1 MGVALR
7 DIIGEYKVPIT
18 WEALPGIAAVD
29 AHNALY
35 QFLSIIRQPDGTPLM
50 DTNGR
55 VTSHL
60 SGILF
65 RNASF
70 LERGIRPVYV
80 FDGPP
85 PDFKQKT
92 IEERRSARVQA
103 GVAWEEALAKGDT
116 KEAYKQ
122 ARSSSKV
129 DREIIETSK
138 KLLSLM
144 GIPCIEAP
152 SEGEAQATHM
162 VMQGDASYVVSQ
174 DYDTLLFGVP
184 MLVRNLT
191 ISGKRKIHGRS
202 VTLNPEKVTLAEVVK
217 GLGITREQLI
227 QIAVLIGND
236 FNPGVKGIGPK
247 TGLKLVK
254 EGSFEKTLRER
265 EPDFD
270 PGPVIDFFLQ
280 PPITS
285 DYDLAWHPPDLV
297 KIEEM
302 LCGEYNFS
310 VERIRKAL
318 EGIAGKAGQ
327 KTLDKWF

>member
-7 DIIGEYKVPIT
+7 DIIVEYKVPIT
-18 WEALPGIAAVD
+18 WEALPGVAAVD

-310 VERIRKAL
+310 VERVRKAL

>member
-7 DIIGEYKVPIT
+7 DIIAEYKVPLA
-18 WEALPGIAAVD
+18 WEALPGVAAVD

-50 DTNGR
+50 DTKGR

-65 RNASF
+65 RNTNF

-92 IEERRSARVQA
+92 IEERRNARIQA
-103 GVAWEEALAKGDT
+103 GERWEEALARGDT
-116 KEAYKQ
+116 EEAYKQ

-129 DREIIETSK
+129 DHDVIETSK

-162 VMQGDASYVVSQ
+162 VMHGDASYVVSQ
-174 DYDTLLFGVP
+174 DYDTLLFGAP

-202 VTLNPEKVTLAEVVK
+202 ITLNPEKVILADVVK

-254 EGSFEKTLRER
+254 EGSFEKTLHER

-270 PGPVIDFFLQ
+270 PGAVIDFFLH

-285 DYDLAWHPPDLV
+285 EYDLAWHPPDPV

-310 VERIRKAL
+310 VERVRKAL

>member
-7 DIIGEYKVPIT
+7 DIITEYKVPLG

-50 DTNGR
+50 DTKGR
-55 VTSHL
+55 ITSHL

-65 RNASF
+65 RNANF

-92 IEERRSARVQA
+92 IEERRNARAKA
-103 GVAWEEALAKGDT
+103 GERWEEALARGDT
-116 KEAYKQ
+116 EEAYKQ

-129 DREIIETSK
+129 DRDVIETSK

-144 GIPCIEAP
+144 GIPCIDAP

-162 VMQGDASYVVSQ
+162 VMHGDASYVVSQ

-202 VTLNPEKVTLAEVVK
+202 LVLNPEKVILAEVLK
-217 GLGITREQLI
+217 GLGITREQLV

-247 TGLKLVK
+247 TALKLVK
-254 EGSFEKTLRER
+254 EGSFEKTMGEK

-270 PGPVIDFFLQ
+270 PGQVIDFFLN
-280 PPITS
+280 PPVTNE
-285 DYDLAWHPPDLV
+285 YNLAWHPPDTA

-302 LCGEYNFS
+302 LCGDYNFS
-310 VERIRKAL
+310 VERVRKSL

>member
-7 DIIGEYKVPIT
+7 DIIIEYKGPVA
-18 WEALPGIAAVD
+18 WEALPGVAAVD

-50 DTNGR
+50 DKKGR

-65 RNASF
+65 RNANF
-70 LERGIRPVYV
+70 LDKGVRPVYV

-92 IEERRSARVQA
+92 IEERRSIRELA
-103 GVAWEEALAKGDT
+103 GERMKEALLRGDT
-116 KEAYKQ
+116 EEAYKQ
-122 ARSSSKV
+122 ARSSSRV
-129 DREIIETSK
+129 DRDIIETSK
-138 KLLSLM
+138 KLLGLM

-152 SEGEAQATHM
+152 SEGEAQAAHM
-162 VMQGDASYVVSQ
+162 VMQGNASYVVSQ

-184 MLVRNLT
+184 LLVRNLT

-202 VTLNPEKVTLAEVVK
+202 VTLHPERVTLADVLK
-217 GLGITREQLI
+217 GLDITRGQLV

-254 EGSFEKTLRER
+254 EGKFEKTMLER

-270 PGPVIDFFLQ
+270 PGPVMDFFLH
-280 PPITS
+280 PPVTS
-285 DYDLAWHPPDLV
+285 EYDLAWHPPDAV
-297 KIEEM
+297 QIEEM
-302 LCGEYNFS
+302 LCGEYDFS
-310 VERIRKAL
+310 IERVRKAL

-327 KTLDKWF
+327 KTLDRWF

>member
-1 MGVALR
+1 
-7 DIIGEYKVPIT
+7 
-18 WEALPGIAAVD
+18 
-29 AHNALY
+29 
-35 QFLSIIRQPDGTPLM
+35 
-50 DTNGR
+50 
-55 VTSHL
+55 
-60 SGILF
+60 
-65 RNASF
+65 
-70 LERGIRPVYV
+70 
-80 FDGPP
+80 
-85 PDFKQKT
+85 
-92 IEERRSARVQA
+92 
-103 GVAWEEALAKGDT
+103 
-116 KEAYKQ
+116 
-122 ARSSSKV
+122 
-129 DREIIETSK
+129 
-138 KLLSLM
+138 M

-174 DYDTLLFGVP
+174 DYDTLLFGAP

-285 DYDLAWHPPDLV
+285 EYELAWHPPDMV

-310 VERIRKAL
+310 VERVRKAL

>member
-7 DIIGEYKVPIT
+7 DIIAEYKLPLA
-18 WEALPGIAAVD
+18 WDALPGVAAVD

-50 DTNGR
+50 DTKGR

-65 RNASF
+65 RNTNF

-85 PDFKQKT
+85 PNFKQNT
-92 IEERRSARVQA
+92 IEERRNARAKA
-103 GVAWEEALAKGDT
+103 GELWEEALARGDT
-116 KEAYKQ
+116 EEAYKQ

-129 DREIIETSK
+129 DRDVIETSK
-138 KLLSLM
+138 KLLSLK
-144 GIPCIEAP
+144 GIPTIGAP
-152 SEGEAQATHM
+152 SEGEEQATHM
-162 VMQGDASYVVSQ
+162 VRHGDASYVVSQ
-174 DYDTLLFGVP
+174 DYDTLLFGAP

-202 VTLNPEKVTLAEVVK
+202 VTLNPERVTLAEVLK
-217 GLGITREQLI
+217 GLDITREQLI
-227 QIAVLIGND
+227 HIAVLIGND

-254 EGSFEKTLRER
+254 EGSFEKTMHER

-270 PGPVIDFFLQ
+270 PGPVIDFFRN
-280 PPITS
+280 PPVTS
-285 DYDLAWHPPDLV
+285 EYDLAWHPPDTV

-310 VERIRKAL
+310 VERVRKAL

-327 KTLDKWF
+327 KTLDTWF

>member
-1 MGVALR
+1 MGVAIR
-7 DIIGEYKVPIT
+7 DIIAEYKVPLA
-18 WEALPGIAAVD
+18 WEALSGVAAVD

-50 DTNGR
+50 DTKGR

-65 RNASF
+65 RNANF

-92 IEERRSARVQA
+92 IEERRNARVQA
-103 GVAWEEALAKGDT
+103 GERWEEALARGDT
-116 KEAYKQ
+116 EEAYKQ

-129 DREIIETSK
+129 DHDVIETSK

-144 GIPCIEAP
+144 GIPCIKAP

-162 VMQGDASYVVSQ
+162 VMHGDASYVVSQ
-174 DYDTLLFGVP
+174 DYDTLLFGAP

-202 VTLNPEKVTLAEVVK
+202 VTLNPEKVILADVVK

-254 EGSFEKTLRER
+254 EGSFEKTLHER

-270 PGPVIDFFLQ
+270 PGAVIDFFLH
-280 PPITS
+280 PPVTS
-285 DYDLAWHPPDLV
+285 EYDLAWHPPDTV

-310 VERIRKAL
+310 VERVRKAL

>member
-7 DIIGEYKVPIT
+7 DIIVEYKVPIT
-18 WEALPGIAAVD
+18 WEALPGVAAVD

>member
-7 DIIGEYKVPIT
+7 DIIADYKVPLG

-50 DTNGR
+50 DTKGR
-55 VTSHL
+55 ITSHL

-65 RNASF
+65 RNANF

-92 IEERRSARVQA
+92 IEERRNARAKA
-103 GVAWEEALAKGDT
+103 GERWEEALARGDT
-116 KEAYKQ
+116 EEAYKQ

-144 GIPCIEAP
+144 GIPCIDAP

-162 VMQGDASYVVSQ
+162 VMHGDASYVVSQ

-202 VTLNPEKVTLAEVVK
+202 LVLNPEKVILAEVLK
-217 GLGITREQLI
+217 GLGITREQLV

-247 TGLKLVK
+247 TALKLVK
-254 EGSFEKTLRER
+254 EGSFENTMGKK

-270 PGPVIDFFLQ
+270 PGQVIDFFLH
-280 PPITS
+280 PPVTNE
-285 DYDLAWHPPDLV
+285 YNLAWHPPDTI
-297 KIEEM
+297 KIEEV
-302 LCGEYNFS
+302 LCGDYNLS
-310 VERIRKAL
+310 LIH
-318 EGIAGKAGQ
+318 I
-327 KTLDKWF
+327 

>member
-1 MGVALR
+1 M
-7 DIIGEYKVPIT
+7 
-18 WEALPGIAAVD
+18 D
-29 AHNALY
+29 AK
-35 QFLSIIRQPDGTPLM
+35 
-50 DTNGR
+50 GR

-65 RNASF
+65 RNANF
-70 LERGIRPVYV
+70 LEKGIRPVYV

-92 IEERRSARVQA
+92 IEERRNARAQA
-103 GVAWEEALAKGDT
+103 GERWEEALARGDT
-116 KEAYKQ
+116 EEAYKQ

-129 DREIIETSK
+129 DRDVIETSK

-152 SEGEAQATHM
+152 SEGEAQATYM
-162 VMQGDASYVVSQ
+162 VMHGDASYVVSQ
-174 DYDTLLFGVP
+174 DYDNLLFGAP

-202 VTLNPEKVTLAEVVK
+202 VTLNPEKVVLAEVLK
-217 GLGITREQLI
+217 GLGITREQLV

-254 EGSFEKTLRER
+254 EGCFEKTMGEK

-270 PGPVIDFFLQ
+270 PGPVIDFFLN
-280 PPITS
+280 PPVTN
-285 DYDLAWHPPDLV
+285 DYTLAWGP
-297 KIEEM
+297 
-302 LCGEYNFS
+302 
-310 VERIRKAL
+310 
-318 EGIAGKAGQ
+318 AGSRPGSKRCSAGS
-327 KTLDKWF
+327 TISRWNG

>member
-7 DIIGEYKVPIT
+7 DIIAEYKVPLA
-18 WEALPGIAAVD
+18 WEALSGVAAVD

-50 DTNGR
+50 DTKGR

-65 RNASF
+65 RNANF

-92 IEERRSARVQA
+92 IEERRNARVQA
-103 GVAWEEALAKGDT
+103 GERWEEALARGDT
-116 KEAYKQ
+116 EEAYKQ

-129 DREIIETSK
+129 DHDVIETSK

-162 VMQGDASYVVSQ
+162 VMHGDASYVVSQ
-174 DYDTLLFGVP
+174 DYDTLLFGAP

-202 VTLNPEKVTLAEVVK
+202 VMLNPEKVILADVVK

-254 EGSFEKTLRER
+254 EGSFEKTLHER

-270 PGPVIDFFLQ
+270 PGAVIDFFLH
-280 PPITS
+280 PPVTS
-285 DYDLAWHPPDLV
+285 EYDLAWHPPDTV

-310 VERIRKAL
+310 VERVRKAL

>member
-7 DIIGEYKVPIT
+7 DIIVEYKVPIT
-18 WEALPGIAAVD
+18 WEALPGVAAVD

-92 IEERRSARVQA
+92 IEERRNARVQA
-103 GVAWEEALAKGDT
+103 GARWEEALAKGDT

-310 VERIRKAL
+310 VERVRKAL

>member
-7 DIIGEYKVPIT
+7 DIIAEYKVPLA
-18 WEALPGIAAVD
+18 WEALPGVAAVD

-50 DTNGR
+50 DEKGR

-65 RNASF
+65 RNANF
-70 LERGIRPVYV
+70 LEKGIRPVYV

-85 PDFKQKT
+85 PEFKQKT
-92 IEERRSARVQA
+92 IEERRNVRALASER
-103 GVAWEEALAKGDT
+103 WEEALAKGDT
-116 KEAYKQ
+116 EEAYKQ

-129 DREIIETSK
+129 DRDVIETSK

-144 GIPCIEAP
+144 GIPCVEAP
-152 SEGEAQATHM
+152 SEGEAQATYM
-162 VMQGDASYVVSQ
+162 VMHGDASYVVSQ
-174 DYDTLLFGVP
+174 DYDNLLFGAP
-184 MLVRNLT
+184 LLVRNLT

-202 VTLNPEKVTLAEVVK
+202 VTLNPEKVVLAEVLK
-217 GLGITREQLI
+217 GLGISREQLV

-254 EGSFEKTLRER
+254 EGNFEKTMGER

-270 PGPVIDFFLQ
+270 PGPVIDFFLN
-280 PPITS
+280 PPVTG
-285 DYDLAWHPPDLV
+285 DYTLTWGRPDTGR
-297 KIEEM
+297 IEEM

-310 VERIRKAL
+310 VDRVRKSL

>member
-7 DIIGEYKVPIT
+7 DIIAEYKVPLG

-50 DTNGR
+50 DTKGR

-65 RNASF
+65 RNANF

-92 IEERRSARVQA
+92 IEERRNARAQA
-103 GVAWEEALAKGDT
+103 GERWEEALARGDT
-116 KEAYKQ
+116 EEAYKQ

-129 DREIIETSK
+129 DRDVIETSK

-144 GIPCIEAP
+144 GIPCIDAP
-152 SEGEAQATHM
+152 SEGEAQATYM
-162 VMQGDASYVVSQ
+162 VMHGDASYVVSQ

-202 VTLNPEKVTLAEVVK
+202 VMLNPEKVALAEVLK
-217 GLGITREQLI
+217 GLGITRELLI

-254 EGSFEKTLRER
+254 EGSFEKTMREK

-270 PGPVIDFFLQ
+270 PGPVIDFFLN
-280 PPITS
+280 PPVTS
-285 DYDLAWHPPDLV
+285 EYNLAWHPPDTV

-302 LCGEYNFS
+302 LCGQYNFS
-310 VERIRKAL
+310 VERVRKAL